1 MGWKM
6 RKSRATKQQMQAV
19 TNAVLAKANDWR
31 FGDEVKF
38 AKIYNVDKST
48 VQRIRKMYNIK
59 LWHPKRIVELVKNNP
74 NITIQEVVET
84 TKLSLK
90 ALKAINRKYGL
101 GLIKPSLSSR
111 ITPEVVNGKTFQEVK
126 QMFGIS
132 DTYLCKLIQRKGLK
146 IFCKRGVLCR
156 SKQEK

>member
-1 MGWKM
+1 M
-6 RKSRATKQQMQAV
+6 RKNRATKQQMQAV
-19 TNAVLAKANDWR
+19 TKAILAKANNWR

-38 AKIYNVDKST
+38 AKIYGVNKST
-48 VQRIRKMYNIK
+48 VQRIRKTYNIR
-59 LWHPKRIVELVKNNP
+59 LWHTERIIELVKNNP
-74 NITIQEVVET
+74 DITIQEVAEI
-84 TKLSLK
+84 TKSSLK
-90 ALKAINRKYGL
+90 TLKDISRKYKL

-126 QMFGIS
+126 KMFGIS

-146 IFCKRGVLCR
+146 IFCKRGVLCS